1 MSVTLRKLAQEVLR
15 LESGGDVSSD
25 SQLSEGYVILMLRQ
39 ASNKFLQG
47 KIFERLNEDDRSG
60 LQLMTVTYTVDVLGE
75 NPNKYIDLPEFYM
88 NLPFNKGLAAIAPV
102 EDPTAHFIPRL
113 NPAVSRTLPC
123 ADLEPGQI
131 SYWSKG
137 LKAYFDG
144 DQVDFGK
151 VLVDL
156 VVASPDSVGADD
168 VLPIFPEQQY
178 DLILLVRQ
186 MLANRPIQDRILD
199 NNPDAGIKTKV

>member
-1 MSVTLRKLAQEVLR
+1 MISLRKIAQEVIR
-15 LESGGDVSSD
+15 LESGGDPSND
-25 SQLSEGYVILMLRQ
+25 SQLDEAYIILMIRQ

-60 LQLMTVTYTVDVLGE
+60 LQLMTVTYTVDVQGE

-102 EDPTAHFIPRL
+102 EDPTNFFIPRH
-113 NPAVSRTLPC
+113 NPSVSRTLPC
-123 ADLEPGQI
+123 ADLEPGQY

-168 VLPIFPEQQY
+168 SLPIYPEQQF
-178 DLILLVRQ
+178 DLIMLVRQ
-186 MLANRPIQDRILD
+186 MLANQPIQDKILD
-199 NNPDAGIKTKV
+199 NNKDVGVKIK